1 MKRSLILLALL
12 FFSLAAFSTTSYN
25 VIKAPNLNITEANI
39 QKNNLEIEQRVKA
52 VFSVSA
58 YSDND
63 IKNIIKKEYNLWS
76 ADSDA
81 TVNSYADT
89 IKLVFANVKYE
100 IKEINYLSEGNAKI
114 QMTISVPDTNGVF
127 SDDQQNT
134 MLAVTEKRFK
144 DETGLSVEDALKTK
158 ELEAKYAP
166 IMSSIYFK
174 VLGENIKNI
183 KTFTKSEVSY
193 NMKKTK
199 NNWTFEDES
208 LNFFVK

>member
-1 MKRSLILLALL
+1 M
-12 FFSLAAFSTTSYN
+12 
-25 VIKAPNLNITEANI
+25 
-39 QKNNLEIEQRVKA
+39 
-52 VFSVSA
+52 
-58 YSDND
+58 
-63 IKNIIKKEYNLWS
+63 
-76 ADSDA
+76 
-81 TVNSYADT
+81 
-89 IKLVFANVKYE
+89 LV
-100 IKEINYLSEGNAKI
+100 
-114 QMTISVPDTNGVF
+114 
-127 SDDQQNT
+127 
-134 MLAVTEKRFK
+134 VTEKRFK